1 MPGANRGGDSIAAIG
16 PCDLPGTVSAPAAWL
31 RPMLKLQGIAVSPGV
46 TIGEALVLDSE
57 GFRIPRRFV
66 ARSAVDT
73 ELERLANAVA
83 ETSRE
88 IERNRDAIQ
97 AELGG
102 QYAAIFAAH
111 LAMLHD
117 AKLQAELTSA
127 VRDKNFWPEYAVSR
141 TLRRYAKVFQNLDN
155 HIAQRAHD
163 IYDIEK
169 SLLRNLL
176 GQRRETLAAISQP
189 VIVLAHNLTPSETAN
204 LDRRFVQGFATE
216 LGGPGSHT
224 AIVAEGLEIPAVVGL
239 GPFLADVSGGEPV
252 ILDGNQGIV
261 ILQPDEETIARY
273 RLEVETARTV
283 AARLDGLRDLPAE
296 TTDGVRIQVTGN
308 IEFPSEVEQC
318 LSRGCDGIGLYRTEF
333 LYLTSP
339 REPTEE
345 DHFAAYSEVVRS
357 INDKPVVIRTL
368 DLGADKMRTEKTP
381 EEERNPCL
389 GLRSIRLSLRQ
400 LPMFRTQLRAILRAS
415 AIGDVR
421 VLFPLVSTIVELR
434 QARMVLADVMEDLA
448 EHGIAFN
455 PKMPVGMMVETPAA
469 VIMLDAFIREV
480 DFVSIGTNDL
490 IQYTLAVDRGNKEV
504 AELYNASDPAVLR
517 QLRRSLDV
525 AREAGVPANVCG
537 QMSGSVMYTQL
548 LLGLGLR
555 QMSVPA
561 SAIPEIKQVCRSV
574 SVAECRGIAERAL
587 AMDSARE
594 VKAFLR
600 DQMRRLLSESVA

>member
-1 MPGANRGGDSIAAIG
+1 MI
-16 PCDLPGTVSAPAAWL
+16 
-31 RPMLKLQGIAVSPGV
+31 KLQGIAVSSGV
-46 TIGEALVLDSE
+46 TIGEALVLDAE

-73 ELERLANAVA
+73 ELERLSTAIA
-83 ETSRE
+83 ETTRE
-88 IERNRDAIQ
+88 IERNRDAIR
-97 AELGG
+97 AELGQ
-102 QYAAIFAAH
+102 QYAAIFDAH

-117 AKLQAELTSA
+117 ERLQAELVSA
-127 VRDKNFWPEYAVSR
+127 VRDKNLWPEYAVSR
-141 TLRRYAKVFQNLDN
+141 TLRRYAKAFQNLDN

-163 IYDIEK
+163 IHDIEK

-176 GQRRETLAAISQP
+176 GQRSETLAAVSQP
-189 VIVLAHNLTPSETAN
+189 VIVLAHNLTPSETAK

-224 AIVAEGLEIPAVVGL
+224 AIVAEGLEIPAVVGI
-239 GPFLADVSGGEPV
+239 GPFLSDVSGGEPV
-252 ILDGNQGIV
+252 ILDGNQGVV

-273 RLEVETARTV
+273 RLEVEAART
-283 AARLDGLRDLPAE
+283 AAVNLGRLRDLPAE
-296 TTDGVRIQVTGN
+296 TIDGVRIRIHGN
-308 IEFPSEVEQC
+308 IEFPNEVEQC
-318 LSRGCDGIGLYRTEF
+318 IRRGCDGIGLYRTEF

-345 DHFAAYSEVVRS
+345 DHFAAYSQVVKAMG
-357 INDKPVVIRTL
+357 DKPVVIRTL
-368 DLGADKMRTEKTP
+368 DLGADKMLTETTP

-415 AIGDVR
+415 ALGDVR
-421 VLFPLVSTIVELR
+421 VMFPLISTIVELR

-455 PKMPVGMMVETPAA
+455 RDMQVGMMVETPAA
-469 VIMLDAFIREV
+469 ALMLDTFVKDV

-504 AELYNASDPAVLR
+504 ADLYNACDPAVLR
-517 QLRRSLDV
+517 LLKRSV
-525 AREAGVPANVCG
+525 EIAKQAGVPANVCG

-548 LLGLGLR
+548 LLGMGLE
-555 QMSVPA
+555 QLSVPA
-561 SAIPEIKQVCRSV
+561 SAIPEVKQLCRSV
-574 SVAECRGIAERAL
+574 SLEECRVIADRVLE
-587 AMDSARE
+587 MDSAQQ
-594 VKAFLR
+594 VKTFLR
-600 DQMRRLLSESVA
+600 DQLRRVLAQTVA

>member
-1 MPGANRGGDSIAAIG
+1 
-16 PCDLPGTVSAPAAWL
+16 
-31 RPMLKLQGIAVSPGV
+31 MLKLQGIAVSPGV

-66 ARSAVDT
+66 ERSAVDT
-73 ELERLANAVA
+73 ELERLKHAVA
-83 ETSRE
+83 DTARE
-88 IERNRDAIQ
+88 IERNRDAIR
-97 AELGG
+97 AELGE
-102 QYAAIFAAH
+102 QYAAIFDAH

-117 AKLQAELTSA
+117 ERLQGELTSA
-127 VRDKNFWPEYAVSR
+127 VRDKNLWPEYAVSR
-141 TLRRYAKVFQNLDN
+141 TLRRYAKVFQSLDN
-155 HIAQRAHD
+155 HISQRAHD

-204 LDRRFVQGFATE
+204 LDRRFVKGFATE

-252 ILDGNQGIV
+252 ILDGQQGVV

-273 RLEVETARTV
+273 KLELEAARTV
-283 AARLDGLRDLPAE
+283 AAKLDTLRDLPAE
-296 TTDGVRIQVTGN
+296 TTDGVRIQLTGN
-308 IEFPSEVEQC
+308 IEFPSEAEQC

-333 LYLTSP
+333 LYLTSR

-345 DHFAAYSEVVRS
+345 DHFAAYSAVVQS
-357 INDKPVVIRTL
+357 MHGKPVVIRTL
-368 DLGADKMRTEKTP
+368 DLGADKMLTETTP

-415 AIGDVR
+415 AVGDVR
-421 VLFPLVSTIVELR
+421 VLFPLVSTLVELR
-434 QARMVLADVMEDLA
+434 QARLVLADVMEDLA

-469 VIMLDAFIREV
+469 VMMLDAFIKEV

-504 AELYNASDPAVLR
+504 ADLYNACDPAVLR
-517 QLRRSLDV
+517 LLSRSLDV

-555 QMSVPA
+555 QLSVPA
-561 SAIPEIKQVCRSV
+561 SAIPEVKQACRSV
-574 SVAECRGIAERAL
+574 SVAECREIAARAL
-587 AMDSARE
+587 QMDSARE

-600 DQMRRLLSESVA
+600 DQMRRRLSETVA

>member
-1 MPGANRGGDSIAAIG
+1 M
-16 PCDLPGTVSAPAAWL
+16 

-73 ELERLANAVA
+73 ELERLSKAVA
-83 ETSRE
+83 ETAME
-88 IERNRDAIQ
+88 IARNRDAVH
-97 AELGG
+97 AELGE
-102 QYAAIFAAH
+102 QYAAIFEAH

-117 AKLQAELTSA
+117 ERLQQELISA
-127 VRDKNFWPEYAVSR
+127 VRDRNWWPEYAVSR
-141 TLRRYAKVFQNLDN
+141 TLRRYAKVFQGLDN
-155 HIAQRAHD
+155 HISQRAHD

-204 LDRRFVQGFATE
+204 LDRRFV
-216 LGGPGSHT
+216 
-224 AIVAEGLEIPAVVGL
+224 AEGLEIPAVVGL

-273 RLEVETARTV
+273 RLELEAANTV
-283 AARLDGLRDLPAE
+283 AVGLSLLRDLPAE
-296 TTDGVRIQVTGN
+296 TLDGVRVQITGN
-308 IEFPSEVEQC
+308 IEFPSEAQQC

-345 DHFAAYSEVVRS
+345 DHFAAYSEVVRAMPG
-357 INDKPVVIRTL
+357 KPVVIRTL
-368 DLGADKMRTEKTP
+368 DLGADKMRTATTP

-400 LPMFRTQLRAILRAS
+400 LPQFRTQLRAILRAS
-415 AIGDVR
+415 ALGDVR
-421 VLFPLVSTIVELR
+421 VMFPLISTIVELR

-455 PKMPVGMMVETPAA
+455 RTMPVGMMVETPAA
-469 VIMLDAFIREV
+469 VMMLDVFIKEV
-480 DFVSIGTNDL
+480 DFISIGTNDL
-490 IQYTLAVDRGNKEV
+490 IQYTLAVDRGNKDV
-504 AELYNASDPAVLR
+504 ADLYNASDPAVLR
-517 QLRRSLDV
+517 LLQRSLDV
-525 AREAGVPANVCG
+525 AREAGVSANVCG

-555 QMSVPA
+555 QLSVPP
-561 SAIPEIKQVCRSV
+561 SSIPEVKQVCRSV
-574 SVAECRGIAERAL
+574 SVAECRVIAEKAL
-587 AMDSARE
+587 SMDGAQE
-594 VKAFLR
+594 VKAYLR
-600 DQMRRLLSESVA
+600 DQLRRLLAQAVALCDTAV

>member
-1 MPGANRGGDSIAAIG
+1 
-16 PCDLPGTVSAPAAWL
+16 
-31 RPMLKLQGIAVSPGV
+31 MLKLQGIAVSPGV

-66 ARSAVDT
+66 ERSAVDT
-73 ELERLANAVA
+73 ELERLASAVA

-88 IERNRDAIQ
+88 IARNRDAVKI
-97 AELGG
+97 ELGG
-102 QYAAIFAAH
+102 QYAAIFEAH

-117 AKLQAELTSA
+117 ERLQQELTSA
-127 VRDKNFWPEYAVSR
+127 VRDRNFWPEYAVSR
-141 TLRRYAKVFQNLDN
+141 TLRRYAKVFQGLDN
-155 HIAQRAHD
+155 HISQRAHD
-163 IYDIEK
+163 IYDLEK

-204 LDRRFVQGFATE
+204 LDRRFVKGFATE

-273 RLEVETARTV
+273 RLEVE
-283 AARLDGLRDLPAE
+283 AARATAVSLSRLRDLPAE
-296 TTDGVRIQVTGN
+296 TTDGVRIQITGN
-308 IEFPSEVEQC
+308 IEFPSEGEQC

-345 DHFAAYSEVVRS
+345 DHFAAYSEVVRAVPGRP
-357 INDKPVVIRTL
+357 IVIRTL
-368 DLGADKMRTEKTP
+368 DLGADKMRAESTTEQ
-381 EEERNPCL
+381 ERNPCL
-389 GLRSIRLSLRQ
+389 GLRSIRLSLRH
-400 LPMFRTQLRAILRAS
+400 LPQFRTQLRAILRAS
-415 AIGDVR
+415 ALGDVR

-455 PKMPVGMMVETPAA
+455 RSMPVGMMVETPAA
-469 VIMLDAFIREV
+469 VIMLDVFVKEV

-504 AELYNASDPAVLR
+504 ADLYNASDPAVLR
-517 QLRRSLDV
+517 LLRRSLDV

-555 QMSVPA
+555 QMSVPP
-561 SAIPEIKQVCRSV
+561 SSIPEVKQVCRSV
-574 SVAECRGIAERAL
+574 SVAECRVIAEKAL
-587 AMDSARE
+587 AMDGARE

-600 DQMRRLLSESVA
+600 EQLRRLLSQTVA

>member
-1 MPGANRGGDSIAAIG
+1 
-16 PCDLPGTVSAPAAWL
+16 
-31 RPMLKLQGIAVSPGV
+31 MLKLQGIAVSPGV

-66 ARSAVDT
+66 ERSAVDT
-73 ELERLANAVA
+73 ELARLQHAVA
-83 ETSRE
+83 DTARE
-88 IERNRDAIQ
+88 IERNRDAIR
-97 AELGG
+97 AELGE
-102 QYAAIFAAH
+102 QYAAIFDAH

-117 AKLQAELTSA
+117 TKLQDELSSA
-127 VRDKNFWPEYAVSR
+127 VRDRNWWPEYAVSR

-155 HIAQRAHD
+155 HISQRAHD

-224 AIVAEGLEIPAVVGL
+224 AIVAEGLEIPAVVGI

-261 ILQPDEETIARY
+261 ILQPDEETIAHY
-273 RLEVETARTV
+273 RLEAEAARTV
-283 AARLDGLRDLPAE
+283 AKKLDRLRDLPAV
-296 TTDGVRIQVTGN
+296 TTDGVRIKITGN
-308 IEFPSEVEQC
+308 IEFPSEAEQC

-333 LYLTSP
+333 LYLTS
-339 REPTEE
+339 RHEPTEE
-345 DHFAAYSEVVRS
+345 DHFAAYQDVVQAMPGMP
-357 INDKPVVIRTL
+357 IVIRTL
-368 DLGADKMRTEKTP
+368 DLGSDKMLTETKS

-415 AIGDVR
+415 ALGDVR

-455 PKMPVGMMVETPAA
+455 AKMPVGMMVETPAA
-469 VIMLDAFIREV
+469 VMMIDAFIKEV

-504 AELYNASDPAVLR
+504 AELYNACDPAVLR
-517 QLRRSLDV
+517 LLRRTLDV
-525 AREAGVPANVCG
+525 AAEAGVPATLCG

-555 QMSVPA
+555 QLSVPA
-561 SAIPEIKQVCRSV
+561 SAIPEVKQVVRSV
-574 SVAECRGIAERAL
+574 SAAECRAIADKAL
-587 AMDSARE
+587 TMDAARE
-594 VKAFLR
+594 VKAYLR
-600 DQMRRLLSESVA
+600 DQLRRLLAETIA

>member
-1 MPGANRGGDSIAAIG
+1 
-16 PCDLPGTVSAPAAWL
+16 
-31 RPMLKLQGIAVSPGV
+31 MLKLQGIAVSPGV

-66 ARSAVDT
+66 ERSAVDT
-73 ELERLANAVA
+73 ELARLAHAIG
-83 ETSRE
+83 ETAGE
-88 IERNRDAIQ
+88 MERNRDAIR
-97 AELGG
+97 AELGE
-102 QYAAIFAAH
+102 QYAAIFEAH

-117 AKLQAELTSA
+117 EKLQRELQTA
-127 VRDKNFWPEYAVSR
+127 VRDRNWWPEYAVSR
-141 TLRRYAKVFQNLDN
+141 TLRRYAKVFQSLDN
-155 HIAQRAHD
+155 HISQRAHD

-189 VIVLAHNLTPSETAN
+189 VIVLAHNLTPSETAT
-204 LDRRFVQGFATE
+204 LDRRFVKGFATE

-224 AIVAEGLEIPAVVGL
+224 AIVAEGLEIPAVVGV

-252 ILDGNQGIV
+252 ILDGNQGLV

-273 RLEVETARTV
+273 RQELEAAQTV
-283 AARLDGLRDLPAE
+283 AAQLKEIRDLPAE
-296 TTDGVRIQVTGN
+296 TTDGVRIQLTGN
-308 IEFPSEVEQC
+308 IEFPSEAEQC
-318 LSRGCDGIGLYRTEF
+318 LARGCDGIGLYRTEF
-333 LYLTSP
+333 LYLASRT
-339 REPTEE
+339 EPTEE
-345 DHFAAYSEVVRS
+345 DHYAAYAEVVQAMAGR
-357 INDKPVVIRTL
+357 PVVIRTL
-368 DLGADKMRTEKTP
+368 DLGADKMHSRLNI

-415 AIGDVR
+415 ALGDVR
-421 VLFPLVSTIVELR
+421 VMFPLISTIVELR

-455 PKMPVGMMVETPAA
+455 RKMPVGMMVETPAA
-469 VIMLDAFIREV
+469 VMMLDIFIKEV

-504 AELYNASDPAVLR
+504 ADLYNACDPAVLR
-517 QLRRSLDV
+517 LLRRSLDV

-537 QMSGSVMYTQL
+537 QMSGSVMFTQL

-555 QMSVPA
+555 QLSVPP
-561 SAIPEIKQVCRSV
+561 SAIPEVKQVCRSV
-574 SVAECRGIAERAL
+574 SVAECRLIAEKAL
-587 AMDSARE
+587 AMDGARE
-594 VKAFLR
+594 VKAYLR
-600 DQMRRLLSESVA
+600 DQLRRRLAQAVA

>member
-1 MPGANRGGDSIAAIG
+1 
-16 PCDLPGTVSAPAAWL
+16 
-31 RPMLKLQGIAVSPGV
+31 MLKLQGIAVSPGV
-46 TIGEALVLDSE
+46 MIGEAFVLDSE

-66 ARSAVDT
+66 ERSAVDT
-73 ELERLANAVA
+73 ELARLAAA
-83 ETSRE
+83 IADTARE
-88 IERNRDAIQ
+88 VERNRDAIRV
-97 AELGG
+97 ELGD
-102 QYAAIFAAH
+102 QYAAIFEAH

-117 AKLQAELTSA
+117 PKLQDELTSA
-127 VRDKNFWPEYAVSR
+127 VRDKNWWPEYAVSR

-163 IYDIEK
+163 IYDLEK

-189 VIVLAHNLTPSETAN
+189 VVVLAHNLTPSETAN
-204 LDRRFVQGFATE
+204 LDRRFVKGFATE

-224 AIVAEGLEIPAVVGL
+224 AIVAEGLEIPAVVGV

-252 ILDGNQGIV
+252 ILDGNQGVV

-273 RLEVETARTV
+273 RLEEEAARTV
-283 AARLDGLRDLPAE
+283 AARLGRLRDLPAE
-296 TTDGVRIQVTGN
+296 TIDGERVKIMGN

-318 LSRGCDGIGLYRTEF
+318 ISRGCDGIGLYRTEF
-333 LYLTSP
+333 LYLTSR
-339 REPTEE
+339 REPTEQ
-345 DHFAAYSEVVRS
+345 DHYEAYSSVVKAMPG
-357 INDKPVVIRTL
+357 KPVVIRTL
-368 DLGADKMRTEKTP
+368 DLGADKMLTERTP

-400 LPMFRTQLRAILRAS
+400 LPIFRTQLRAILRAS
-415 AIGDVR
+415 ALGDVR
-421 VLFPLVSTIVELR
+421 VMFPLISTVVELR

-448 EHGIAFN
+448 EHGIEFN

-469 VIMLDAFIREV
+469 VMMLDAFIKEV

-490 IQYTLAVDRGNKEV
+490 IQYTLAVDRGNKDV
-504 AELYNASDPAVLR
+504 ADLYNACDPAVLR
-517 QLRRSLDV
+517 LLRRSLDV

-537 QMSGSVMYTQL
+537 QMSGSVMFTQL

-555 QMSVPA
+555 QLSVPA
-561 SAIPEIKQVCRSV
+561 SAVPEVKQACRSV
-574 SVAECRGIAERAL
+574 SAADCRVVADKAL
-587 AMDSARE
+587 TMHSAQE

-600 DQMRRLLSESVA
+600 DQMRRLLAQSVA

>member
-1 MPGANRGGDSIAAIG
+1 
-16 PCDLPGTVSAPAAWL
+16 
-31 RPMLKLQGIAVSPGV
+31 MLKLQGIAVSPGV

-66 ARSAVDT
+66 ERSAVDT

-83 ETSRE
+83 ETARE
-88 IERNRDAIQ
+88 IERNRDAIR
-97 AELGG
+97 AELGE
-102 QYAAIFAAH
+102 QYAAIFDAH

-117 AKLQAELTSA
+117 ERLQGELTSA
-127 VRDKNFWPEYAVSR
+127 VRDKNWWPEYAVSR
-141 TLRRYAKVFQNLDN
+141 TLRRYAKVFQSLDN

-204 LDRRFVQGFATE
+204 LDRRFVKGFATE

-252 ILDGNQGIV
+252 ILDGQQGVV

-273 RLEVETARTV
+273 KLELEAARTV
-283 AARLDGLRDLPAE
+283 AAKLDTLRDLPAE
-296 TTDGVRIQVTGN
+296 TLDGERIQLTGN
-308 IEFPSEVEQC
+308 IEFPSEAEQC

-333 LYLTSP
+333 LYLTSR

-345 DHFAAYSEVVRS
+345 DHFAAYSEVVQS
-357 INDKPVVIRTL
+357 MHGKPVVIRTL
-368 DLGADKMRTEKTP
+368 DLGADKMRTETTP

-415 AIGDVR
+415 AVGDVR

-434 QARMVLADVMEDLA
+434 QARLVLADVMEDLA

-469 VIMLDAFIREV
+469 VMMLDAFIKEV

-504 AELYNASDPAVLR
+504 ADLYNACDPAVLR
-517 QLRRSLDV
+517 LLSRSLDV

-555 QMSVPA
+555 QLSVPP
-561 SAIPEIKQVCRSV
+561 SAIPEVKQACRSV
-574 SVAECRGIAERAL
+574 SVADCREIAARAL
-587 AMDSARE
+587 QMDSARE

-600 DQMRRLLSESVA
+600 DQMRRRLSETVG

>member
-1 MPGANRGGDSIAAIG
+1 
-16 PCDLPGTVSAPAAWL
+16 
-31 RPMLKLQGIAVSPGV
+31 MLKLQGIAVSPGV
-46 TIGEALVLDSE
+46 TIGEALVLDAE

-73 ELERLANAVA
+73 ELARLSAAIG
-83 ETSRE
+83 ETARE
-88 IERNRDAIQ
+88 IERNREAIR
-97 AELGG
+97 AELGQ
-102 QYAAIFAAH
+102 QYAAIFDAH

-117 AKLQAELTSA
+117 ERLQAELVSA
-127 VRDKNFWPEYAVSR
+127 VRDRNLWPEYAVSR

-155 HIAQRAHD
+155 HISQRAHD

-176 GQRRETLAAISQP
+176 GQRSETLAAISQP
-189 VIVLAHNLTPSETAN
+189 VIVLAHNLTPSETAR

-224 AIVAEGLEIPAVVGL
+224 AIVAEGLEIPAVVGV

-252 ILDGNQGIV
+252 ILDGNQGLV

-273 RLEVETARTV
+273 RLEVEAARTV
-283 AARLDGLRDLPAE
+283 AASLHRLRDLPAE
-296 TTDGVRIQVTGN
+296 TTDGVRIGILGN

-318 LSRGCDGIGLYRTEF
+318 IARGCDGIGLYRTEF

-339 REPTEE
+339 REPAEE
-345 DHFAAYSEVVRS
+345 DHYEAYRQVVEAMGGR
-357 INDKPVVIRTL
+357 PVVIRTL
-368 DLGADKMRTEKTP
+368 DLGADKMLTERTP

-400 LPMFRTQLRAILRAS
+400 LPIFRTQLRAILRAS
-415 AIGDVR
+415 ALGDVR
-421 VLFPLVSTIVELR
+421 VMFPLVSTIVELR

-455 PKMPVGMMVETPAA
+455 RAMPVGMMVETPAA
-469 VIMLDAFIREV
+469 AMMLDSFVKEV

-504 AELYNASDPAVLR
+504 ADLYNACDPAVLR
-517 QLRRSLDV
+517 LLRRSVDV
-525 AREAGVPANVCG
+525 AAEAGVPANVCG
-537 QMSGSVMYTQL
+537 QMSGSVMYTPL
-548 LLGLGLR
+548 LVGLGLR
-555 QMSVPA
+555 QLSVPA
-561 SAIPEIKQVCRSV
+561 SAIPEVKQLCRSV
-574 SVAECRGIAERAL
+574 SAEECRAVARRVLE
-587 AMDSARE
+587 MDSAQQ

-600 DQMRRLLSESVA
+600 DQLRRTLAQTVA